1 MNDIRDFIKEENLK
15 LYNLQTGLSATQRAR
30 LLPKIRNIRFL
41 LTLLQN
47 ENLSKKQTDDLEK
60 KIEETTDK
68 LEDDTKKQQIQQ
80 INTLSIV
87 KKIKPNISSIDDE
100 VKKKALMVKASG
112 DYETL
117 PDAEL
122 TNSFLQDN
130 DINYSIDPE
139 LSTKESLV
147 LINNENPNDIKVAY
161 RGSKMNNLKD
171 WVSNGKILLGKEKSN
186 STFEDSFND
195 ASNQIEDIKTKYGTL
210 PNELLGY
217 SRGGSLAISTG
228 DKFGINTTSFN
239 SFVGRNILKSRET
252 ASKHTLY
259 RTTEDIPSLALG
271 FKADLKNF
279 DVKTIR
285 PLVDSVNPRQA
296 HALKNFTER
305 GQRASDNDPDLL
317 ENRMEKIYKAGK
329 MHGEAQSIA
338 DAANMVE
345 GKPFMPISKDLYNIN
360 AKIKKNNED
369 EPLLGHS
376 VDDDLYEIGEQVNRK
391 TDKMISDTQ
400 SFQSEIDDFMRDI
413 NLQNKQSILNKLQLP
428 EELDDDFFTDL
439 ERQERANT
447 KRQIRLSRQA
457 EMETRT
463 EAPSLDSDRSNVFA
477 SDRKRTLT
485 DYVREISPADV
496 VVDENNNE
504 RLSNRIHGNST
515 FLNVWDEAGGEYTDS
530 ELKHINSI
538 NLKDVP
544 DHKFNLT
551 KEQRDEIYN
560 ATPEE
565 RVDIVKRYEQNAHD
579 IIKENDTY
587 TSIPVGDDLPPRT
600 ISGDIVSGLNP
611 SNLLVGIAASKA
623 SNALIDQIDP
633 DLPVVPRS
641 AISGGLAGAGTE
653 AAILGL
659 SGLGAGIS
667 ATALLPAAAVG
678 AASSLS
684 ALGSEELLTKAGV
697 KSQAV
702 KSTVSGG
709 VGGAVAGVGSVIGGS
724 ALLGAEAA
732 LPFDAATFGTASLV
746 GAGIGSIIGLAGYG
760 LGKLGIN
767 I

>member
-1 MNDIRDFIKEENLK
+1 MNDINDFIKNENVK
-15 LYNLQTGLSATQRAR
+15 LYNLQTGLSSQQRQR
-30 LLPKIRNIRFL
+30 LLPKIQNIRYL
-41 LTLLQN
+41 LNLLKN
-47 ENLSKKQTDDLEK
+47 ENLSKKDTKDLEK
-60 KIEETTDK
+60 KIEKTTDK
-68 LEDDTKKQQIQQ
+68 LEDDTKKEQIQK

-87 KKIKPNISSIDDE
+87 NKIKPNITSLDDE
-100 VKKKALMVKASG
+100 VKKKALMVKSSG
-112 DYETL
+112 DFDTL

-122 TNSFLQDN
+122 TNSFLKDN
-130 DINYSIDPE
+130 DINYSVDPE
-139 LSTKESLV
+139 LSTKQSLV
-147 LINNENPNDIKVAY
+147 LINNEDANDIKVAY
-161 RGSKMNNLKD
+161 RGSKMNNLSD

-195 ASNQIEDIKTKYGTL
+195 ASNQIDDIKTKYGIL

-228 DKFGINTTSFN
+228 DKFGIDTTTFN

-296 HALKNFTER
+296 HALRNFTER

-338 DAANMVE
+338 DAANIAE
-345 GKPFMPISKDLYNIN
+345 GKELMPISKDLYNIN
-360 AKIKKNNED
+360 AKIKKNNTD

-391 TDKMISDTQ
+391 TDKMISDTE

-413 NLQNKQSILNKLQLP
+413 NLENKQSILNKLQLSG
-428 EELDDDFFTDL
+428 EVDDDFFTDL
-439 ERQERANT
+439 EREERANT

-463 EAPSLDSDRSNVFA
+463 EEPRLDSNRPNVLA

-496 VVDENNNE
+496 FIDENNNE

-515 FLNVWDEAGGEYTDS
+515 FLNVWDEASGEYTDS

-538 NLKDVP
+538 DLKDVP

-551 KEQRDEIYN
+551 KEQRDEIYK
-560 ATPEE
+560 ASPED
-565 RVDIVKRYEQNAHD
+565 RIKIVKKYEQNAHD
-579 IIKENDTY
+579 IMKQTDTHS
-587 TSIPVGDDLPPRT
+587 SIPVGDDLAPRT
-600 ISGDIVSGLNP
+600 ITGDIAAGLNP
-611 SNLLVGIAASKA
+611 SNLLVGVAASKA
-623 SNALIDQIDP
+623 SDALINQIDP
-633 DLPVVPRS
+633 DLPIVPKS
-641 AISGGLAGAGTE
+641 AISGALAGATGE

-659 SGLGAGIS
+659 SGAGATIGA
-667 ATALLPAAAVG
+667 ATLAPAAAVG
-678 AASSLS
+678 AASSL
-684 ALGSEELLTKAGV
+684 AGLGTEELLTKAGV
-697 KSQAV
+697 KNQAV
-702 KSTVSGG
+702 KAGVSGATAG
-709 VGGAVAGVGSVIGGS
+709 TVAGAGTAIAGG
-724 ALLGAEAA
+724 ALLGAEAGVP
-732 LPFDAATFGTASLV
+732 LDAVTLGGASVV
-746 GAGIGSIIGLAGYG
+746 GAGLGTIIGLAGYG
-760 LGKLGIN
+760 LSRLGIN

>member
-1 MNDIRDFIKEENLK
+1 MNDINDFIKNENVK
-15 LYNLQTGLSATQRAR
+15 LYNLQSGLSSQQRQR
-30 LLPKIRNIRFL
+30 LLPKIQNIRYL
-41 LTLLQN
+41 LNLLKN
-47 ENLSKKQTDDLEK
+47 ENLSKKDTKDLEK
-60 KIEETTDK
+60 KIEKTTDK
-68 LEDDTKKQQIQQ
+68 LEDDTKKEQIQK

-87 KKIKPNISSIDDE
+87 NKIKPNITSLDDE

-112 DYETL
+112 DFDTL

-122 TNSFLQDN
+122 TNSFLKDN

-139 LSTKESLV
+139 LSTKQSLV
-147 LINNENPNDIKVAY
+147 LINNEDANDIKVAY
-161 RGSKMNNLKD
+161 RGSKMNNLSD

-195 ASNQIEDIKTKYGTL
+195 ASNQIEDIKTKYGIL

-228 DKFGINTTSFN
+228 DKFGIDTTSFN

-296 HALKNFTER
+296 HALRNFTER
-305 GQRASDNDPDLL
+305 GKRANDNNPDLL
-317 ENRMEKIYKAGK
+317 ENRLEKIQEATKA
-329 MHGEAQSIA
+329 HGEAQTIA
-338 DAANMVE
+338 DAANLVE
-345 GKPFMPISKDLYNIN
+345 GKQLMPISKDLYNIN
-360 AKIKKNNED
+360 AKIKKNNTD

-391 TDKMISDTQ
+391 TDKMISDTE

-413 NLQNKQSILNKLQLP
+413 NLEKKQSILNKLQLSG
-428 EELDDDFFTDL
+428 EVDDDFFTDL

-457 EMETRT
+457 ETELRT
-463 EAPSLDSDRSNVFA
+463 EAPRLDPDRPNVTA
-477 SDRKRTLT
+477 SDRKATLT
-485 DYVREISPADV
+485 DFVSEISPADV
-496 VVDENNNE
+496 IVDKNNNQ
-504 RLSNRIHGNST
+504 RLSNRIHKNSS
-515 FLNVWDEAGGEYTDS
+515 FLNIWNESGGELTDN
-530 ELKHINSI
+530 ELQHINSI
-538 NLKDVP
+538 DLSNVP
-544 DHKFNLT
+544 DHKFTLT

-560 ATPEE
+560 ASPEE
-565 RVDIVKRYEQNAHD
+565 RVNIVKKYEKNAHE
-579 IIKENDTY
+579 IIKDTDTH
-587 TSIPVGDDLPPRT
+587 TSVPVDDLPPRT
-600 ISGDIVSGLNP
+600 ITGDIASGLNA

-623 SNALIDQIDP
+623 SDALINQIDP
-633 DLPVVPRS
+633 DLPIVPKT
-641 AISGGLAGAGTE
+641 AISSALAGATGE

-659 SGLGAGIS
+659 SGAGASIGA
-667 ATALLPAAAVG
+667 ATLAPAAAVG
-678 AASSLS
+678 AASGLT
-684 ALGSEELLTKAGV
+684 ALGTEELLTKAGV

-702 KSTVSGG
+702 KAGVSGG
-709 VGGAVAGVGSVIGGS
+709 VGGSVAGLGTAVAGG
-724 ALLGAEAA
+724 ALLGSEAG
-732 LPFDAATFGTASLV
+732 LPLDAVTLGGASLV
-746 GAGIGSIIGLAGYG
+746 GASLGSIIGLGAYG